1 MLGKLIKKRSWQ
13 NSPSVTHVTDRL
25 EEDKN
30 HKNSKRFKF
39 DFFLNVNSCVLS
51 LMFPSGPRDEAAWHF
66 RYFTDLDN
74 FKTCFQNT
82 RLNIFVFLQKEQWNC
97 DVLSLKGNGANIWN
111 KRGPPLPAAKGTVAG
126 QKCCT
131 SFQYQPPVETD
142 SYRVFFSLEPPS
154 KSSKYKKVNLG

>member
-13 NSPSVTHVTDRL
+13 NCPSVTHVTHRL
-25 EEDKN
+25 EEDKFIKIPN
-30 HKNSKRFKF
+30 VSNLT
-39 DFFLNVNSCVLS
+39 FFLNVNSCVLS

-82 RLNIFVFLQKEQWNC
+82 RLNIFVFLQKEQC
-97 DVLSLKGNGANIWN
+97 DVLSLKGTGANIWN
-111 KRGPPLPAAKGTVAG
+111 KRGQAAKGTVAG

-142 SYRVFFSLEPPS
+142 SYVCPLTLLTVIREAIL
-154 KSSKYKKVNLG
+154 